1 MLSSGS
7 LNGPYMVLPAVSSK
21 DGTFLGSSDSF
32 STRWQE
38 AQLMPSTVTFPDMT
52 CPMIRSVYC
61 GKIVTAGAWQERH
74 CCFLAALGRSE
85 EHTSELQSLTNLVCR
100 LLLEKQK

>member
-61 GKIVTAGAWQERH
+61 GKIVTAGA
-74 CCFLAALGRSE
+74 
-85 EHTSELQSLTNLVCR
+85 
-100 LLLEKQK
+100 